1 MKQLHVIISGKVQ
14 GVFFRHFTK
23 KRASAL
29 GLSGWVRNTADKKVE
44 AVFEGRRDTLQKML
58 QFCKR
63 GPPGATVERVEET
76 WGNATGEYAGFT
88 VKH

>member
-1 MKQLHVIISGKVQ
+1 MQ

-63 GPPGATVERVEET
+63 GPPDAKVERVEET
-76 WGNATGEYAGFT
+76 WSSVTEEYVGFT